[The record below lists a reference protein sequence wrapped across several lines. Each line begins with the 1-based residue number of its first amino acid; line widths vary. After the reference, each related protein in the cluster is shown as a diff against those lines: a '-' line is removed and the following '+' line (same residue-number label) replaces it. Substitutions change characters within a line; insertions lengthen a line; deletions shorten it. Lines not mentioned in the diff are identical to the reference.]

1 MNKTQKSVVISTI
14 GRTYNKRN
22 PNLPGNLIINQG
34 PKQLWL
40 GAVDL
45 RNMLIRVGLPTNVP
59 LTAFVGARLMYNE
72 ITVTPEMLAASP
84 AGVVVTSNGREIT
97 YKTPGVKQLEF
108 EIDWNT
114 IDIKENHLNQAKLI
128 SILGTGRRTEPVA
141 PATQPNTQPETVGM
155 PDEEV
160 KETIVVDGKNVDAE
174 TGEAHED
181 LANAGKAV
189 KKEQVVNQN
198 DLDDP
203 TE

>member
-174 TGEAHED
+174 TGEVHED